1 MCGTRTGI
9 YVRFVN
15 YYSTG
20 NYVVKHVL
28 EKGRPEQKSRI
39 IGVVKGKVVSLSQH
53 KFARSGS
60 SYAISVLGTSL
71 YFISFLI
78 FTRSISE
85 KRKLYTCA

>member
-1 MCGTRTGI
+1 MQ
-9 YVRFVN
+9 
-15 YYSTG
+15 
-20 NYVVKHVL
+20 HVL

-71 YFISFLI
+71 FSVL
-78 FTRSISE
+78 
-85 KRKLYTCA
+85 